1 MAAVS
6 PWFGTAKLMN
16 EIRAACARA
25 ETDRNRKEAR
35 LADPSARR
43 SPGARAKDAAE
54 RAGD

>member
-35 LADPSARR
+35 LADLPARR
-43 SPGARAKDAAE
+43 PAARAKAGAPE